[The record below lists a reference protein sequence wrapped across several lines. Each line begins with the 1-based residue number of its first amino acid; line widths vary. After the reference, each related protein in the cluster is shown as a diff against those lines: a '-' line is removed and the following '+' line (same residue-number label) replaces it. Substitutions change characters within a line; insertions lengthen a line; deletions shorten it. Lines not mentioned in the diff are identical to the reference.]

1 MPNPCEMYNAIKY
14 VQIKKEIYKML
25 FCEYNSCI
33 TGIIQGALLS
43 FLGPQKTGVLVEF
56 SNLAFHF
63 IAPGDLSDEELD
75 DVLQFL
81 HERIQKHEKTEIQLL
96 KYLNESLKRWD
107 VDEIYENGLIGIMNV
122 MQNADFGYFRR

>member
-1 MPNPCEMYNAIKY
+1 MYNAIKY
-14 VQIKKEIYKML
+14 VQIKTQEIYKML
-25 FCEYNSCI
+25 FCEYNSCN

-43 FLGPQKTGVLVEF
+43 FLGPQKTAVLVEF

-96 KYLNESLKRWD
+96 KYLNESLKR
-107 VDEIYENGLIGIMNV
+107 
-122 MQNADFGYFRR
+122 

>member
-1 MPNPCEMYNAIKY
+1 M
-14 VQIKKEIYKML
+14 
-25 FCEYNSCI
+25 
-33 TGIIQGALLS
+33 
-43 FLGPQKTGVLVEF
+43 EF

-96 KYLNESLKRWD
+96 KYLNESLKR
-107 VDEIYENGLIGIMNV
+107 
-122 MQNADFGYFRR
+122 